1 MKKLVVLVI
10 AMTMTYL
17 LPAFASAAG
26 VTMVRGGGTG
36 TFGADLDHDGDVDG
50 SSFGMGVRIF
60 TNGTAGGHFLCLMAG
75 RSDILGLPL
84 MSVQGRV
91 TRGSL
96 NADGSVTFSGV
107 ATVNLGSGGDQ
118 IFRGLSFQVTASAG
132 GPGAGKMQLTVMGA
146 FDGVP
151 GDTVLGNG
159 NYDLPSEAV
168 NSGQIA
174 IG

>member
-1 MKKLVVLVI
+1 MKRLVVLVV
-10 AMTMTYL
+10 AMTMTYF
-17 LPAFASAAG
+17 LPAFASAGG

-36 TFGADLDHDGDVDG
+36 TFVADLDHDGEVDG
-50 SSFGMGVRIF
+50 SSFGMGVTILA
-60 TNGTAGGHFLCLMAG
+60 NGAAGGRFLCLMAG

-84 MSVQGRV
+84 MSVEGAV

-96 NADGSVTFSGV
+96 NADGSATFSGV
-107 ATVNLGSGGDQ
+107 ATVNLGSGIDQ
-118 IFRGLSFQVTASAG
+118 IFRSLSFRVTAWGG
-132 GPGAGKMQLTVMGA
+132 GPAVGKMQLTVMGA

-151 GDTVLGNG
+151 GDTVPGNG
-159 NYDLPSEAV
+159 NYDLPAETV